1 MSLSPI
7 VTSSLSRWMTGME
20 IHFGN
25 LAISL
30 AGIIDKSFVAPP
42 AHGVIFSFNFNN
54 NIINVF

>member
-1 MSLSPI
+1 
-7 VTSSLSRWMTGME
+7 ME

-30 AGIIDKSFVAPP
+30 AGIIDKSFVAPS

-54 NIINVF
+54 NIINVVRNLK